1 MCYSIN
7 LRGTLE
13 NAQQY
18 IKSLAQSKIANNVGH
33 SINEVQVWFKIWL
46 SLLYTKNP
54 IPIIIMLELC
64 CTFNNNNKALP
75 HIFRSAWFCSYLL
88 AWVGSHSLVQQ
99 NDNIQS
105 VSALWDY
112 WVVTMTHLIF
122 FYIYYVMYIRY
133 VLYLINL
140 IFLCLSLS
148 FWYLS
153 IPFMRHDI
161 YMPINAENYN
171 IR

>member
-122 FYIYYVMYIRY
+122 LIYYVMYIRY

>member
-13 NAQQY
+13 NAQRY
-18 IKSLAQSKIANNVGH
+18 MKWLTQSKIANNVGH
-33 SINEVQVWFKIWL
+33 SINEVLVWFKFDC
-46 SLLYTKNP
+46 LYCIPK
-54 IPIIIMLELC
+54 IQYPIIIMLELC

-122 FYIYYVMYIRY
+122 FFYILCYVY
-133 VLYLINL
+133 
-140 IFLCLSLS
+140 
-148 FWYLS
+148 
-153 IPFMRHDI
+153 
-161 YMPINAENYN
+161 
-171 IR
+171 